1 MKLNKNKTI
10 IKYMSSYKDK
20 DSYIKDVIIN
30 KAYVEFQKNNEEA
43 LMTQSTSSNLN
54 QNFDY
59 ISDKEDNDEE
69 EEKVSIFEEQDKILL
84 QKEKIKKQKEECI
97 KKYNEYKEEIL
108 KYKKFIDIN
117 KLLELYDLI
126 SKNKDYKIEDIS
138 KKIEV
143 YLKSN
148 LADDNYKKLKSL
160 FKTFILYDIN
170 ITNMN
175 RFN

>member
-1 MKLNKNKTI
+1 MKLNKIKNI

-30 KAYVEFQKNNEEA
+30 KAYVEFQKDNEEA